1 MTAYS
6 DEAKRL
12 LRLAE
17 RDYRTFAI
25 LRSHLD
31 AELAPTCFHAQQAVE
46 KALKALLTINQVDF
60 RRTHDLEELANL
72 VADVGL
78 ALPCAAREFRRL
90 NPFAADFQYD
100 DEAIALITV
109 PEADRLAQKTLAW
122 VRQVVSEFE
131 PTK

>member
-1 MTAYS
+1 MTPYVE
-6 DEAKRL
+6 EAQRL

-25 LRSHLD
+25 LCSHAD

-46 KALKALLTINQVDF
+46 KALKAVLTVEQVDF

-72 VADVGL
+72 VADLGL
-78 ALPCAAREFRRL
+78 PLPFAAREFRRL
-90 NPFAADFQYD
+90 TPFAVDFRYD

-109 PEADRLAQKTLAW
+109 AEAEQLARHALVW
-122 VRQVVSEFE
+122 VKRFVSGRDASG
-131 PTK
+131 